1 MSQRTYT
8 EEEVTRLIRRAV
20 ELEAERSVNKEGGN
34 RTGLTLA
41 DLEEIAAESGI
52 DPDLIKRA
60 ASEFDR
66 DSSES
71 KDKGST
77 ANVTS
82 NEIICERWIDA
93 QPGDQTLKELV
104 TELNHRFG
112 TSEDDINWWH
122 KLWNDYAGVA
132 KTRKTA
138 NSLEWEYL
146 NDGETETTRVLF
158 QKRGERF
165 RIRVSKRRH
174 WGLKWDSPGGL
185 NWVSVSFFSI
195 VLLMSGLLGHFEF
208 DELLASLAAG
218 TAICVLTLPLVKIY
232 ERHKLTR
239 SKKEITDLTNELVD
253 LADQLQKESAPEST
267 SGEPASHPKQHR
279 PTEPTGGENIYK
291 NTQSRL
297 RNQLR

>member
-1 MSQRTYT
+1 MSQRTYS

-20 ELEAERSVNKEGGN
+20 ELEAERSVNKEGG
-34 RTGLTLA
+34 RHTGLTLA

-52 DPDLIKRA
+52 DPELIKRA
-60 ASEFDR
+60 ATELDR
-66 DSSES
+66 NSSQPD
-71 KDKGST
+71 DKTGS
-77 ANVTS
+77 AKVTS
-82 NEIICERWIDA
+82 NEIFCERWIDE
-93 QPGDQTLKELV
+93 QPGDQVLKELV

-112 TSEDDINWWH
+112 TSDDLNWWQ
-122 KLWNDYAGVA
+122 KLWNDYAGKA
-132 KTRKTA
+132 KTRETA
-138 NSLEWEYL
+138 QSLEWEYL

-208 DELLASLAAG
+208 DELLASLVAG
-218 TAICVLTLPLVKIY
+218 TAICALSLPLFKIY
-232 ERHKLTR
+232 ERNKLAR
-239 SKKEITDLTNELVD
+239 SKNEIADLTDELVD
-253 LADQLQKESAPEST
+253 FTYQLQKESGPEPT
-267 SGEPASHPKQHR
+267 AGEPMSQPMHHSPK
-279 PTEPTGGENIYK
+279 EPAGGENIYK
-291 NTQSRL
+291 NTQTRL